1 MCFAFVADKR
11 GHTAVTRCSPHMH
24 RLASPVDPTCARIC
38 ADRESGRSARCGL
51 QVAGRHPDAS
61 HEDGDGAILRHWGNR
76 APGFRKGWRLTIG
89 ISAILRYLIAI
100 VGHELAHILMAS
112 ALSVRIK
119 RIGLSWAGPYI
130 VRETG
135 SLNQN
140 LAITLS
146 GCVFNI
152 GIAICLMHVWAAA
165 AFVNMVLGVYNLLPI
180 PGSDGKRALALLKQ
194 LVAKRRLTVLS
205 SDDRQARGA
214 PVLLDGKT
222 KKLPDP
228 ELEKTA

>member
-1 MCFAFVADKR
+1 
-11 GHTAVTRCSPHMH
+11 MH
-24 RLASPVDPTCARIC
+24 RPGAALIDPTCARIC
-38 ADRESGRSARCGL
+38 ADPESPLRPSVWPASCKRQL
-51 QVAGRHPDAS
+51 DAS
-61 HEDGDGAILRHWGNR
+61 HEDGDGATLRHWGTR
-76 APGFRKGWRLTIG
+76 AYVFRKGWRLPIN

-100 VGHELAHILMAS
+100 VGHELAHILMAT

-130 VRETG
+130 VRDTG
-135 SLNQN
+135 SLKQN

-152 GIAICLMHVWAAA
+152 GMAVCLMHVWAAA

-205 SDDRQARGA
+205 RDGRQATVGL
-214 PVLLDGKT
+214 VLMDEKT
-222 KKLPDP
+222 RRLPDP

>member
-1 MCFAFVADKR
+1 L
-11 GHTAVTRCSPHMH
+11 P
-24 RLASPVDPTCARIC
+24 I
-38 ADRESGRSARCGL
+38 
-51 QVAGRHPDAS
+51 
-61 HEDGDGAILRHWGNR
+61 N
-76 APGFRKGWRLTIG
+76 

-100 VGHELAHILMAS
+100 VGHELAHILMAT

-135 SLNQN
+135 SLKQN

-165 AFVNMVLGVYNLLPI
+165 ALVNMVLGVYNLLPI
-180 PGSDGKRALALLKQ
+180 PGSDGKRALSLLKQ
-194 LVAKRRLTVLS
+194 LVARRRLTVLS
-205 SDDRQARGA
+205 RDGRQATVGL
-214 PVLLDGKT
+214 VLMDEKT
-222 KKLPDP
+222 RRLPDP

>member
-1 MCFAFVADKR
+1 MCTDLRELRIGKKRNGVA
-11 GHTAVTRCSPHMH
+11 C
-24 RLASPVDPTCARIC
+24 
-38 ADRESGRSARCGL
+38 EL
-51 QVAGRHPDAS
+51 QVGNLGGAAITRQSAYRAS
-61 HEDGDGAILRHWGNR
+61 I
-76 APGFRKGWRLTIG
+76 FRKGWRLTIN

-100 VGHELAHILMAS
+100 VGHELAHILMAT

-180 PGSDGKRALALLKQ
+180 PGSDGKRAWALLKQ

-222 KKLPDP
+222 RKLPDP

>member
-1 MCFAFVADKR
+1 
-11 GHTAVTRCSPHMH
+11 
-24 RLASPVDPTCARIC
+24 
-38 ADRESGRSARCGL
+38 
-51 QVAGRHPDAS
+51 
-61 HEDGDGAILRHWGNR
+61 
-76 APGFRKGWRLTIG
+76 
-89 ISAILRYLIAI
+89 
-100 VGHELAHILMAS
+100 MAT

-214 PVLLDGKT
+214 PVLLDGKS